1 MTQMPPRPTML
12 RSLAERAALH
22 PRMEAAVAGAVISA
36 VRSTLPGVIEAL
48 LAEQAD
54 HQFGTLR
61 LYRRK
66 VPEEMRQVR
75 DARVRA
81 LLAGGMAPEL
91 VAVEAGCSRR
101 HVYNVRRHLA
111 QCQTVCKTPP

>member
-1 MTQMPPRPTML
+1 MSQPPTRPTML

-36 VRSTLPGVIEAL
+36 VRNTLPGVIEAL

-66 VPEEMRQVR
+66 LPDEMRQQR
-75 DARVRA
+75 DQRARA
-81 LLAGGMAPEL
+81 LLVGGMSADL
-91 VAVEAGCSRR
+91 VALEVGCSRAHAYR
-101 HVYNVRRHLA
+101 LQAALRR
-111 QCQTVCKTPP
+111 QSQTLP